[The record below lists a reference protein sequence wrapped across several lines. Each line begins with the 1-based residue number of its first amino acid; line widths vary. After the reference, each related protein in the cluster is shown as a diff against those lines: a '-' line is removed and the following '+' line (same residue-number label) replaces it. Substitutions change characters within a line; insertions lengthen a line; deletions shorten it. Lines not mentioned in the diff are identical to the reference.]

1 MFWILY
7 NDEIMKIVLGE
18 NNYNN
23 RTFSSKINA
32 LLTNEMCGIK
42 FIKEEVEIYI
52 PYEQVL
58 DSGMIS
64 NTNIFFE
71 EVLYTLN
78 VRKVY
83 LSQKNNEYLKNVS
96 SYYNIKFYTDF
107 SV

>member
-1 MFWILY
+1 
-7 NDEIMKIVLGE
+7 MKIVLGE

-23 RTFSSKINA
+23 RIFSSKINA

-58 DSGMIS
+58 DSGMVS

-78 VRKVY
+78 VSKVY
-83 LSQKNNEYLKNVS
+83 LSQKNSEYLENVS
-96 SYYNIKFYTDF
+96 SFYNIKFYTDF